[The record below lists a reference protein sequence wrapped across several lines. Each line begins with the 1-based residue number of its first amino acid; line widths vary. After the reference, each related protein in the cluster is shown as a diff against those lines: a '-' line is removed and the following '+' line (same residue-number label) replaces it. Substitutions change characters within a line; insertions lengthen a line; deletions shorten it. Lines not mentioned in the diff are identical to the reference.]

1 MLQTLS
7 RHEVNDRRRRRR
19 GLKPDAGSVDLGAV
33 ARRLRDC
40 RRAEQGFTLI
50 EVLVSALITLI
61 ISAGV
66 ATALIA
72 STDFTSR
79 ERNQS
84 QANEVAQQDQERMK
98 SMSDSQLTS
107 LHQTRTV
114 TLNNNKFT
122 VISTAAFEDATGGSS
137 CTSKSQAYF
146 KLTSTVTTVP
156 TAGNPAQA
164 VTEETI
170 VTRPLAGSLLVQV
183 NNQTAA
189 PLGGTAIAIAGQST
203 KYAASATTDANGC
216 VAFAGLPTDTYTINA
231 TDPGYVDPNGNTTA
245 TEAVGVTQTSIAS
258 PPTLIMGPAA
268 AQKVGFITNGTSVT
282 YDSYASAPYP
292 AGHGAAPVAY
302 ELSYYGAGGGV
313 NMSTAACLVY
323 PGSKCAGT
331 GSPTVAF
338 TASTPVSTFVAGNLF
353 PFYLGSS
360 AQYTNNYQVWAGS
373 CEQEQPLQPPAG
385 TGFMTVMPGEPA
397 STAGL
402 DGVVYEP
409 AVDLAVQYN
418 GTNVA
423 PAHVSIKFS
432 GKNSAGT
439 TVTCTDTWHWVPQL
453 GTETIGPVLYRTYP
467 APFASTAPK
476 GSTNPMASNTGDTGT
491 IQVCADYN
499 NKYEWSTP
507 TTNTNFNA
515 PTFLKGASGQ
525 QIMDLGKDTGLTS
538 GTCP

>member
-1 MLQTLS
+1 MFQPLS
-7 RHEVNDRRRRRR
+7 RHEVNDGRRR
-19 GLKPDAGSVDLGAV
+19 GRRLKHLPGLVDPAAV
-33 ARRLRDC
+33 ARRLRE
-40 RRAEQGFTLI
+40 RGRAEHGFTLI

-98 SMSDSQLTS
+98 SMTDAQLTS

-114 TLNNNKFT
+114 RLNNTKFT
-122 VISTAAFEDATGGSS
+122 VTSIATFEDATGGSS

-146 KLTSTVTTVP
+146 KLTSTVTSVATP
-156 TAGNPAQA
+156 GNPAQS

-183 NNQTAA
+183 NDQTSA
-189 PLGGTAIAIAGQST
+189 PLGGAAIAISGQNT

-245 TEAVGVTQTSIAS
+245 TEAIGVTQTSIAS
-258 PPTLIMGPAA
+258 PPTLIMGPAGA
-268 AQKVGFITNGTSVT
+268 VRVGFIAKGTSVN
-282 YDSYASAPYP
+282 
-292 AGHGAAPVAY
+292 GY
-302 ELSYYGAGGGV
+302 ELSYYGAGGGD
-313 NMSTAACLVY
+313 NMSANACLMSST
-323 PGSKCAGT
+323 PTPPTATKCTAT
-331 GSPTVAF
+331 GSPAINF
-338 TASTPVSTFVAGNLF
+338 TASNTVGAFMPGNLF

-385 TGFMTVMPGEPA
+385 TGFASVTPGKVASTTPDAIVDEPA
-397 STAGL
+397 I
-402 DGVVYEP
+402 
-409 AVDLAVQYN
+409 DLAVKSN
-418 GTNVA
+418 LAVVT
-423 PAHVSIKFS
+423 PAHVDIKFS
-432 GKNSAGT
+432 GNNSAGT
-439 TVTCTDTWHWVPQL
+439 TVTCTDTWRQMSPLAYETVGGVPY
-453 GTETIGPVLYRTYP
+453 GIYP
-467 APFASTAPK
+467 APFASKAAK
-476 GSTNPMASNTGDTGT
+476 GSTNPMASSTGDTGT

-499 NKYEWSTP
+499 NRYEWSTAMQ
-507 TTNTNFNA
+507 TNSFN
-515 PTFLKGASGQ
+515 PPLPVVYGAGS
-525 QIMDLGKDTGLTS
+525 QIMDLAKDTASAS